1 MALLLEEALAAE
13 HFPCLDQ
20 WPVKTIAK
28 KKPQRLKKK
37 KNSKKSGFLP
47 QGLAEGMEEKNP
59 RSKVDPIPVL
69 PWR

>member
-13 HFPCLDQ
+13 HFPCLAQ

-28 KKPQRLKKK
+28 KPPTPQKKK
-37 KNSKKSGFLP
+37 PSKKSGFLP

-59 RSKVDPIPVL
+59 GSKVDPIPVL